1 MFRVVDTEG
10 NVCNHMY
17 AYAMLREKMFMK
29 RTTIFADEE
38 LLSGLKHIADE
49 EGISVAEAIRR
60 ALYEFVAQRQKPR
73 EKLSFVGIGQSGR
86 KDISERCEELLW
98 TRPANHIGAKT

>member
-1 MFRVVDTEG
+1 
-10 NVCNHMY
+10 MY
-17 AYAMLREKMFMK
+17 AYVILQEEILMK

-49 EGISVAEAIRR
+49 EGISVAEAIRQ
-60 ALYEFVAQRQKPR
+60 ALYNFVAKRQKPR
-73 EKLSFVGIGQSGR
+73 KKLSFVGIGRSGK

-98 TRPANHIGAKT
+98 TRPVNHIGVKT